1 MEEINDEMPD
11 NGASAQIQQS
21 AQLLRAEGFGADVPE
36 QEEEVMSCEINECHN
51 TNHATTRCT

>member
-11 NGASAQIQQS
+11 NGAANMQQS

-36 QEEEVMSCEINECHN
+36 QEEEV
-51 TNHATTRCT
+51 TKAL